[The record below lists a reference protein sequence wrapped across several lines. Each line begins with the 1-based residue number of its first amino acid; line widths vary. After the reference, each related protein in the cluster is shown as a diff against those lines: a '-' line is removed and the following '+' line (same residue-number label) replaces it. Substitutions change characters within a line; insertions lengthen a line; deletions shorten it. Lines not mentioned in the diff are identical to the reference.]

1 MQYLPL
7 VSSWVDHT
15 HFKTH
20 NSTPPYTSTLAFGNA
35 WWGRT
40 YGSFTLPPSSSLR
53 LLLVAVHINQW
64 NLVKPKAASDFL
76 KKAAPI
82 GARDTR
88 TLSKLKDMGVST
100 YFSGCLT
107 LTWNPNIRNQS
118 PTPRTQVVVVDTSSG
133 KQGVSTLVPEAYLN
147 NSLEYSNH
155 LGSVT
160 RPFFHWPF
168 QFAYGSLLTIAQ
180 ARVVVTSR
188 IHVALPAV
196 GLGTPV
202 IFAEEEGNSESGL
215 PGGSGKGYQ
224 KQCIKVKHV
233 RWHSMLRLYETN

>member
-1 MQYLPL
+1 MYFIQSLASMQYLPL

-15 HFKTH
+15 RFKTH
-20 NSTPPYTSTLAFGNA
+20 NATPPYTSTLAFGNA

-40 YGSFTLPPSSSLR
+40 YGSFTLPPSTSLR

-76 KKAAPI
+76 KESAPI

-155 LGSVT
+155 LGSAT
-160 RPFFHWPF
+160 RPSFHWPF
-168 QFAYGSLLTIAQ
+168 QFAYGSLLAIAQ

-202 IFAEEEGNSESGL
+202 IFAEEEGNSETGL
-215 PGGSGKGYQ
+215 PGGSGRGCH
-224 KQCIKVKHV
+224 KQRIKVKYI
-233 RWHSMLRLYETN
+233 S

>member
-20 NSTPPYTSTLAFGNA
+20 KATPPYTSTLAFGNA

-160 RPFFHWPF
+160 RPSFHWPF
-168 QFAYGSLLTIAQ
+168 QFAYGSLLAIAQ

-202 IFAEEEGNSESGL
+202 IFAEEEGNSETGL
-215 PGGSGKGYQ
+215 PGGSCEGYH
-224 KQCIKVKHV
+224 KHD
-233 RWHSMLRLYETN
+233 RYKANSMLNVTVV

>member
-15 HFKTH
+15 RFKTH
-20 NSTPPYTSTLAFGNA
+20 KATPPYTSTLAFGNA

-160 RPFFHWPF
+160 RPSFHWPF

-215 PGGSGKGYQ
+215 PGGSGRGYH